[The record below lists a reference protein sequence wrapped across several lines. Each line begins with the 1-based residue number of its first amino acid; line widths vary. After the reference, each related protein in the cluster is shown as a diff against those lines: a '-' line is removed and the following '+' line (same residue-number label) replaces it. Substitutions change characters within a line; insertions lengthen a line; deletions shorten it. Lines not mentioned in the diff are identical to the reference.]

1 MDNGTKF
8 NLLILNIRD
17 DYFFIYEYEDPPNI
31 LEMKK
36 IGFIYKSNEK
46 KKSKLFKPKV
56 IGPFPTLVMTVEYI

>member
-8 NLLILNIRD
+8 NLLILNMRD

-36 IGFIYKSNEK
+36 
-46 KKSKLFKPKV
+46 
-56 IGPFPTLVMTVEYI
+56 